1 MEYLPHIQFLFGF
14 INQLTLA
21 VVFSVLSVHHR
32 KRIPALLY
40 WTGNLYLQS
49 FAQIF
54 TNHIFINNDLII
66 SSISFILML
75 SGGFLFYKGLS
86 TFFDYNTRNFWIIL
100 TISLTS
106 LLYIVVYSYTDSDL
120 FSKIIGS
127 TSSIVL
133 AVAYIQ
139 LILRELSKDKWHF
152 KTLLVLLV
160 LYILF
165 FITFMV
171 RLFALLIL
179 SSHNQLVDS
188 PLELIIPSTL
198 FISLLILLAV
208 NFTIIILIQGK
219 IEHDFH
225 VDATE
230 KELLLEQLHEVAS
243 HDCLTAIY
251 NRYAM
256 EKLINEFIAE
266 HNWEN
271 TCKALLMLD
280 IDQFKYI
287 NDTYGHEVG
296 DKVLKIVS
304 TALKEKLNDYESV
317 GRWGGDEF
325 ILLLQDT
332 EIAII
337 YERAK
342 DILIS
347 IHQYNWKDEFLHEEE
362 NVSLSGGIIIIEEKA
377 RKEQVLKAAD
387 HFLYEAKLHSR
398 NQIRGKDIVIS

>member
-1 MEYLPHIQFLFGF
+1 M
-14 INQLTLA
+14 
-21 VVFSVLSVHHR
+21 
-32 KRIPALLY
+32 
-40 WTGNLYLQS
+40 
-49 FAQIF
+49 
-54 TNHIFINNDLII
+54 LII
-66 SSISFILML
+66 SSQGHIA
-75 SGGFLFYKGLS
+75 
-86 TFFDYNTRNFWIIL
+86 D
-100 TISLTS
+100 TS
-106 LLYIVVYSYTDSDL
+106 LDVIFTV
-120 FSKIIGS
+120 
-127 TSSIVL
+127 
-133 AVAYIQ
+133 
-139 LILRELSKDKWHF
+139 
-152 KTLLVLLV
+152 
-160 LYILF
+160 
-165 FITFMV
+165 
-171 RLFALLIL
+171 
-179 SSHNQLVDS
+179 
-188 PLELIIPSTL
+188 TL
-198 FISLLILLAV
+198 FIALLILLAV

-256 EKLINEFIAE
+256 EKLINEFIVE

-387 HFLYEAKLHSR
+387 HFYMRLSYIVEIKF
-398 NQIRGKDIVIS
+398 GKDIVIS